1 MPLPPVAPF
10 PANRP
15 RRSRAAPWRRA
26 VVRETH
32 LTASDLV
39 QALIVREGENVAE
52 PVASMPGLSRL
63 SVDRIVEEAR
73 KARDLGIP
81 ALALFPHTDAAGRT
95 PGGEEALNPGNLM
108 CRAAE
113 AVKRAVPEI
122 GLIADVALDP
132 YTDHGHDGLMRDGV
146 ILNDETVEVLVKQA
160 VLQAEAGYDVVAP
173 SDMMDG
179 RVGAIRA
186 GLEAAGLPDAIILS
200 YAVKYASAFYGPY
213 RDAIGSGGVLQG
225 DKKTYQMD
233 PANRSEALRE
243 AALDL
248 AEGADWL
255 MVKPGLPYL
264 DIIREVKTETAAP
277 VLAFQ
282 VSGEYAMI
290 AFASAAGAI
299 DRERAVLESL
309 SCFRRAGTDA
319 VISYFAMEAAGL
331 LRSAE

>member
-319 VISYFAMEAAGL
+319 VISYFAMEAARL
-331 LRSAE
+331 LK